1 LGTHDQPKEGPAE
14 DTSTRFGH
22 ANYTTME
29 EIPKREKVHVGMFFL
44 DEHPIIIL
52 FHSGASHDFI
62 SSTCAN
68 KAKLSLMTSGEPYV
82 ISNPGC
88 RVDADWIVQKVL
100 LELSERVLVPTI

>member
-1 LGTHDQPKEGPAE
+1 MINQKKGQQRIPAP
-14 DTSTRFGH
+14 RFGH

-52 FHSGASHDFI
+52 FHSRASHDFI

-68 KAKLSLMTSGEPYV
+68 KAKLSLMASGEPYV